1 MRSVLANY
9 REDNTVLRCF
19 RVLCLLLFVT
29 SAALCVSA
37 ETVTYTFASPQFTV
51 GERTP
56 LLNRTPNIGSPTFL
70 TSFTSSPTA
79 NGFEVAFAQP
89 NPLFEGNALFE
100 SGPPFDTLTL
110 IFNMPVASVQFV
122 FAINQPPTGAPGRVT
137 LTSPAGSQTQ
147 MAGNVG
153 GFTQG
158 GTFSFSSPTP
168 FTTLQLAAFTSTGAR
183 VEFGIDN
190 LTLSTAQGGAI
201 PEPTTLVL
209 LGTGLAGVAAKVRK
223 RRKARNTEEA

>member
-1 MRSVLANY
+1 MFRY
-9 REDNTVLRCF
+9 LRI
-19 RVLCLLLFVT
+19 LCVLLFVT
-29 SAALCVSA
+29 SAALSVSA
-37 ETVTYTFASPQFTV
+37 DTVTYTFESPQFTV
-51 GERTP
+51 GQRTP
-56 LLNRTPNIGSPTFL
+56 LLNRAPNIGSPTFL

-89 NPLFEGNALFE
+89 NPLFQGNALFE
-100 SGPPFDTLTL
+100 SGGPLFDTLTL

-158 GTFSFSSPTP
+158 GTFSFSSLTP
-168 FTTLQLAAFTSTGAR
+168 FTTLQLQAFGGLGQP

-190 LTLSTAQGGAI
+190 LTLTTQVI
-201 PEPTTLVL
+201 PEPATVVL
-209 LGTGLAGVAAKVRK
+209 LGTGLAGIAAKVRK
-223 RRKARNTEEA
+223 RRQAKMSDEV